1 MAPIGPDGSVGSCPP
16 SWRAF
21 FDEFQIWQIQKMTSL
36 RMIAAARLVRLGL
49 FVLVGLLLGGRT
61 PAAAQQF
68 AADPVRQQGSAA
80 AVSAGR
86 LFVVGDKVRIE
97 TPELADGFFLIDGA
111 IPSAHFV
118 RPATRVY
125 MDARESSP
133 LTRWLVPV
141 DPDNPCRQWQAM
153 TRLAG
158 AADQGDW
165 HCERIGQDQIGG
177 RDVIAYRAFSG
188 EHEQFR
194 GWVDPLYKFPL
205 RIKTEDGAVITV
217 ENIQDMRQPMHPM
230 QIPEDFR
237 KFDPEVLIRQ
247 VKQSDVW
254 VTTP

>member
-1 MAPIGPDGSVGSCPP
+1 MAPIGPEARSALFLSAIAVAD
-16 SWRAF
+16 AF
-21 FDEFQIWQIQKMTSL
+21 RRIPRMTNPKT
-36 RMIAAARLVRLGL
+36 IVAARLARLGL
-49 FVLVGLLLGGRT
+49 FVTVGVLLAGLT
-61 PAAAQQF
+61 PALAQQF
-68 AADPVRQQGSAA
+68 AADLVRQQGSAA

-86 LFVVGDKVRIE
+86 LLVVGDKVRIE

-118 RPATRVY
+118 RPAMRVY
-125 MDARESSP
+125 MDARQSSP

-158 AADQGDW
+158 AVDQGDW
-165 HCERIGQDQIGG
+165 RCERMGKDQIGG

-188 EHEQFR
+188 EREQFQ

-205 RIKTEDGAVITV
+205 RIKTGDGVVVTV
-217 ENIQDMRQPMHPM
+217 ENIQDMQRPTQPM
-230 QIPEDFR
+230 QIPQGFR
-237 KFDPEVLIRQ
+237 KFDPEVVIRQ